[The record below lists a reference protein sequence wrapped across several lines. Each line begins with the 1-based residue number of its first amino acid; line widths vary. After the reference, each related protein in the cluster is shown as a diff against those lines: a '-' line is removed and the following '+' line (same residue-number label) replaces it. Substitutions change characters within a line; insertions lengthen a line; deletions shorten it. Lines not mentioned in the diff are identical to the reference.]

1 MLPTQY
7 AQKLSIK
14 MNVELGGGEKVFG
27 RMQTGERCGRNRR
40 DI

>member
-1 MLPTQY
+1 MLPTQC

-14 MNVELGGGEKVFG
+14 MNVELVGGEKVFG
-27 RMQTGERCGRNRR
+27 RMQTRERCGRNRR